1 MDTTKTKSINNI
13 HPNKT
18 KIKNKTN
25 PESIVEK
32 KDKILQSS
40 QAPIQIQMSDTLH
53 NQLHYSYN
61 KYYSK
66 RSLIMMIKHYVFLY
80 KSLICGSFNIHLLKT
95 NEYIKKFGDDIKTY
109 ETLNNI
115 KFTNEQMYS
124 LFTDINFSKD
134 TYKRIELQTNM
145 DILITKE
152 NVVSFLD
159 TIKMICEKNYNGMYN
174 VEYYDKG
181 YFKEIV
187 KSYGFHLDNHNDTNT
202 NTDTNTDTDKIRLI
216 VVNIVDPIYNNK
228 LELHFIVFENEK
240 KSLQSPLQI
249 PYGLYH
255 TEHLYMTNDGNDN
268 LAIQYS
274 IISID
279 EIFNNFKLNII
290 SLFPNRNDIDYTNL
304 SKYVKTLFKKLN
316 KTNYLIE
323 FNLFNKTNTKSDFI
337 LTNKNSN
344 SLRNQDNSCNKCKKC
359 NIMIDKNTKYV
370 ISKCCYSEYH
380 IECMEMNYYQDCN
393 FMSYLSCDC
402 GFHKRDENECNSKLL
417 CALYKHYY

>member
-1 MDTTKTKSINNI
+1 MDTTKTKSIVKAKV
-13 HPNKT
+13 KT
-18 KIKNKTN
+18 
-25 PESIVEK
+25 
-32 KDKILQSS
+32 LQSS
-40 QAPIQIQMSDTLH
+40 QKQVPSQAQIQLQMSDTLH

-124 LFTDINFSKD
+124 LFIDINFSKD
-134 TYKRIELQTNM
+134 TSKRIELQNNI

-181 YFKEIV
+181 YIKDIV
-187 KSYGFHLDNHNDTNT
+187 KSYGFHLHND
-202 NTDTNTDTDKIRLI
+202 TDTDKIRLI

-240 KSLQSPLQI
+240 SSLQSPLQSSLQSSLQI

-255 TEHLYMTNDGNDN
+255 TEHLYITNDGNDN
-268 LAIQYS
+268 LAIQHS
-274 IISID
+274 TNSID
-279 EIFNNFKLNII
+279 EIYNNFKLNII

-304 SKYVKTLFKKLN
+304 SKYVKTLFKKIN

-323 FNLFNKTNTKSDFI
+323 FNLFNKTHTKSDFI

-344 SLRNQDNSCNKCKKC
+344 SLCNQDNNQYNSCNKCKKC
-359 NIMIDKNTKYV
+359 NIMIDNNTKYV

-402 GFHKRDENECNSKLL
+402 GFYKRDENECNSKLL